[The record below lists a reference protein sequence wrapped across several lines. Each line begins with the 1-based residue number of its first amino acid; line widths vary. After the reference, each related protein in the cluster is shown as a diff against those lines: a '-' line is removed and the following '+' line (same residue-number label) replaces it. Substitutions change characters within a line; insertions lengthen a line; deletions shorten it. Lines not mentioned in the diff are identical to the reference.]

1 MIIRTNG
8 IDIQVKSV
16 LGEKMKRN
24 GNSYPALRFE
34 FEDEITV
41 DDVNALMAG
50 SFDIIDDNG
59 NVAGT
64 YNGYNTKGS
73 ISFVMGKITTA
84 EQKVVELEAE
94 KVSLETSLETTQAEN
109 AELHEAINV
118 MVGGSAE

>member
-41 DDVNALMAG
+41 DDVNALMSG
-50 SFDIIDDNG
+50 SFDIVDDNG

-64 YNGYNTKGS
+64 YDGYNTKGS

>member
-1 MIIRTNG
+1 MIIRANG

-41 DDVNALMAG
+41 DDVNALMSG
-50 SFDIIDDNG
+50 SFDIVDDNG

-64 YNGYNTKGS
+64 YDGYNTKGS

>member
-1 MIIRTNG
+1 MVIRTNG

-41 DDVNALMAG
+41 DDVNALMSG
-50 SFDIIDDNG
+50 SFDIVDDNG

-64 YNGYNTKGS
+64 YDGYNTKGS